1 MTRMAT
7 LLLTVLPGAA
17 WAHGGHV
24 TIMEPL
30 HSLSHFGHIA
40 GAVII
45 VGALIAFYR
54 QRDES

>member
-1 MTRMAT
+1 MTRLAT
-7 LLLTVLPGAA
+7 LLLMILPGAA
-17 WAHGGHV
+17 LAHGGHV
-24 TIMEPL
+24 EILEPL